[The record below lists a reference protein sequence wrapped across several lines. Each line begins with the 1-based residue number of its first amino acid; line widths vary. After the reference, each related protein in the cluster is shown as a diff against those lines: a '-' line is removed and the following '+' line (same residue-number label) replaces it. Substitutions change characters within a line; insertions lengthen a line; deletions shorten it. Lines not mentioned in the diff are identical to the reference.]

1 MSIRV
6 MVVDDSAFM
15 RKIISD
21 ILNSD
26 NEIDVI
32 GTARNGKDALEKLE
46 KMSPDVITLD
56 IEMPIMDG
64 ISTLTEIIKKYN
76 IPVIMLSSLTTE
88 GADATLKALDIGAV
102 DFIPKPNNIFGL
114 NKELQ
119 NNKIVEKV
127 KMAAG
132 IKKFKKTQQTIS
144 NNKNKWINV
153 SNLKYCDSQY
163 LIAIG
168 TSTGG
173 PKALQSLI
181 PQIPNEFNGSIVLVQ
196 HMPQGFTKSL
206 ATRLNSI
213 SNINVKEAEDGEKIL
228 KGYCY
233 IAPGDNHMTVI
244 EKNNQLCIK
253 LNKDMPVSGHRPSV
267 DVLMESISVLSCK
280 KLIGIMLTG
289 MGSDGSKGLKKI
301 YDNGGYTIAQ
311 DEETCV
317 VYGMPKSAINI
328 GAVSKVLPLSQ
339 IVDEIMSKMEV

>member
-1 MSIRV
+1 MSIKV

-21 ILNSD
+21 ILGAD

-46 KMSPDVITLD
+46 RMSPDVITLD
-56 IEMPIMDG
+56 IEMPVMDG
-64 ISTLTEIIKKYN
+64 ILTLTEINEKYN

-102 DFIPKPNNIFGL
+102 DFIPKPQNIFGL
-114 NKELQ
+114 NKDSQ
-119 NNKIVEKV
+119 NIKIIEKV
-127 KMAAG
+127 KMAASA
-132 IKKFKKTQQTIS
+132 KRFKRTHQTIS
-144 NNKNKWINV
+144 SFKTKWTKRSKFKN
-153 SNLKYCDSQY
+153 CDCQY

-181 PQIPNEFNGSIVLVQ
+181 PQIPNEFSGSIVVVQ

-206 ATRLNSI
+206 AARLNSI

-233 IAPGDNHMTVI
+233 IAPGDYHMTVI
-244 EKNNQLCIK
+244 EKSDQLYIK
-253 LNKDMPVSGHRPSV
+253 LNKDKPVSGHRPSV
-267 DVLMESISVLSCK
+267 DVLMESISTISCK
-280 KLIGIMLTG
+280 KLIGVMLTG

-311 DEETCV
+311 DEETSV

-328 GAVSKVLPLSQ
+328 GAVCKVLPLNQ
-339 IVDEIMSKMEV
+339 IADEIMSKMEV